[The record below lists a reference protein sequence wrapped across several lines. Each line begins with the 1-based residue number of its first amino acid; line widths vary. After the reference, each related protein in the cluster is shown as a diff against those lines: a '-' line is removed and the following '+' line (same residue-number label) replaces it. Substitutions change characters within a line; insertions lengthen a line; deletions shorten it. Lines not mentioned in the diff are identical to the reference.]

1 MSIKIYRDTAANSI
15 FIEDANG
22 AQFLNSLQASVVST
36 NVTISDLARQVEI
49 VSEVSHSDFIDE
61 NDNPYTGTPTEIC
74 DQLNAIFTSSGT
86 SGTELPNITS
96 PLTIS
101 SVEGATI
108 NYELTADYGVGYEWD
123 LSGVSGLTTVDGN
136 ARKLIGGSSIAA
148 GTYNIPVKAINYN
161 GEDSETIV
169 LTVANPPYAN
179 TKSLNFNNNDYLD
192 AADTSELTSVLG
204 RTGNGSGSADA
215 WGISLYFK
223 PGTASNSNQTIV
235 YFGAQDVANN
245 GYMQFKFDG
254 TSGAKRLILRY
265 GSNNNRL
272 ELRSQNNAITVGQ
285 WHHILITYDGGTTG
299 AASGSLSDYYSRFK
313 LFIDGIQETTTNS
326 HNNFGF
332 TGAIPDDNFRVGRW
346 NSGQN
351 LRNNCKVDELAVFD
365 SDVSGDITDIYN
377 SGVPFD
383 LSTLTTPPVNWWR
396 CGDGD
401 TFPTITDNIN
411 NTDLTMTNMTV
422 ADIVNDVP

>member
-1 MSIKIYRDTAANSI
+1 MSIKIYRDSAANSI

-49 VSEVSHSDFIDE
+49 VSEVNHSDFIDE
-61 NDNPYTGTPTEIC
+61 NGSPYTGTPTEIC
-74 DQLNAIFTSSGT
+74 DQLNAIFTASGT

-101 SVEGATI
+101 SVEGSTI

-136 ARKLIGGSSIAA
+136 VRKLVGGSSIVA

-179 TKSLNFNNNDYLD
+179 TKSLNFNNNDYLN

-204 RTGNGSGSADA
+204 RIGNGSGSADA
-215 WGISLYFK
+215 WSISLYFK
-223 PGTASNSNQTIV
+223 PGTATNANQTVV
-235 YFGAQDVANN
+235 YFGAQDVANS

-254 TSGAKRLILRY
+254 TNGAKRLIMRY
-265 GSNNNRL
+265 GTNNNRL

-313 LFIDGIQETTTNS
+313 MFIDGVQETTSNS

-332 TGAIPDDNFRVGRW
+332 TGAVPDDNFRVGRW
-346 NSGQN
+346 NNGQN
-351 LRNNCKVDELAVFD
+351 LRNNSKVDELAVFD

-396 CGDGD
+396 CGDSD

>member
-1 MSIKIYRDTAANSI
+1 M
-15 FIEDANG
+15 
-22 AQFLNSLQASVVST
+22 
-36 NVTISDLARQVEI
+36 
-49 VSEVSHSDFIDE
+49 
-61 NDNPYTGTPTEIC
+61 
-74 DQLNAIFTSSGT
+74 
-86 SGTELPNITS
+86 
-96 PLTIS
+96 
-101 SVEGATI
+101 
-108 NYELTADYGVGYEWD
+108 
-123 LSGVSGLTTVDGN
+123 
-136 ARKLIGGSSIAA
+136 
-148 GTYNIPVKAINYN
+148 
-161 GEDSETIV
+161 
-169 LTVANPPYAN
+169 
-179 TKSLNFNNNDYLD
+179 
-192 AADTSELTSVLG
+192 G